1 MESRGTIR
9 LIQNGPEQDT
19 LQLQGW
25 EVPQL
30 SFIRGARS
38 LSKESLQKNLQ
49 AVNISQAGMES
60 ESSRSLENLHESFCL
75 DEYDNILWGM

>member
-25 EVPQL
+25 KVPQL

-60 ESSRSLENLHESFCL
+60 SRSLENLNESFCL